1 MAAKKMKKPKMPAS
15 ELFRRVESIVE
26 KGTGI
31 KKRVKKIEG
40 LPPSDGVGRRG
51 VRRVILPLGQ
61 HGREQLNSAADDA
74 RHFSDLRHL
83 GLGGFRRWRSV
94 GPLARLRHGG
104 AGGRALFY
112 LGAAQTGRCREFLRA
127 GLR

>member
-40 LPPSDGVGRRG
+40 LPR
-51 VRRVILPLGQ
+51 
-61 HGREQLNSAADDA
+61 SA
-74 RHFSDLRHL
+74 
-83 GLGGFRRWRSV
+83 
-94 GPLARLRHGG
+94 
-104 AGGRALFY
+104 
-112 LGAAQTGRCREFLRA
+112 GAAQRQRMGRGDGSEARDGRA
-127 GLR
+127 GASEAAMKRLKLWHKAAGIGLVAAFVFYLTTKPIWLISTTRTGSPLLFWTVA